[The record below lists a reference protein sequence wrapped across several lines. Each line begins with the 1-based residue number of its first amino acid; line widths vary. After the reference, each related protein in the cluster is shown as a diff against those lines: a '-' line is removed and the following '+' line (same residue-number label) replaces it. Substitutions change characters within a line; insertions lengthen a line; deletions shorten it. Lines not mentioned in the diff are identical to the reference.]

1 MSDILLAGVIVAL
14 LVERYFTNRATA
26 KQHKDLLR
34 LIKAKSLEE
43 VTQAE
48 LVDKVEPDRKPAVD
62 PDMIPTEQLT
72 DEQFDKM
79 IGDVNERN

>member
-1 MSDILLAGVIVAL
+1 MSEIVLVLVIAAL
-14 LVERYFTNRATA
+14 LIERYYTVKTTS

-48 LVDKVEPDRKPAVD
+48 LVDKVEPTVNNIVD
-62 PDMIPTEQLT
+62 PDTVSSDQLD

-79 IGDVNERN
+79 IQEQIK

>member
-1 MSDILLAGVIVAL
+1 MNELALIIVIACL
-14 LVERYFTNRATA
+14 LVERYYTVLATA

-48 LVDKVEPDRKPAVD
+48 LVDKVNPISENTVD
-62 PDMIPTEQLT
+62 PDLIPTDQLNE
-72 DEQFDKM
+72 DQFDKM
-79 IGDVNERN
+79 IKEQNGSN